1 MKYIIFKDDF
11 QEVPIIF
18 PEIINHSQFV
28 GLRPISAGFVNLYG
42 DDRPL
47 EGACCSDNAIRVW
60 VGGES
65 TGLRLKSRPED
76 QEILE
81 KALMLHYN

>member
-1 MKYIIFKDDF
+1 MKYIIFKDEGK
-11 QEVPIIF
+11 EVPIIF
-18 PEIINHSQFV
+18 PETMDHSRFV

-47 EGACCSDNAIRVW
+47 EGASCNDNAIKVW
-60 VGGES
+60 AGGES
-65 TGLRLKSRPED
+65 TSLGLKSRPED
-76 QEILE
+76 KEILE